1 MTGVIESPAVEAG
14 EAPSRA
20 RAVVPM
26 CPRCGYDQSGVI
38 DSWKE
43 NCPLYGTCS
52 ECGLELDWK
61 VVLDPTLRGPRW
73 SFEHGP
79 RWSLRRFAAT
89 ALRALLPRL
98 LFGQFVMSDDIV
110 LRRLMWFAAMSLL
123 MMAVLLHV
131 AKVVLNVYWWFVNG
145 WGWGWGLS
153 RSLFWPYRQRD
164 LFTYSSALVLI
175 YLPQVALVLLLGIL
189 DETLARAR
197 VRKVHLVR
205 GLCYSLPAAA
215 LVLPLLTGGLV
226 VLAAIIPRFSGPD
239 EWFLLGAAA
248 LWGTWSGFW
257 WWVFLS
263 LYLRMRRAAL
273 IVGVLMVPAV
283 LLTVVVGVGLFMLAL
298 HMF

>member
-26 CPRCGYDQSGVI
+26 CPRCGYDQSGVV

-43 NCPLYGTCS
+43 SCPLYGTCS

-89 ALRALLPRL
+89 ALRALRPRL
-98 LFGQFVMSDDIV
+98 LFGQLVMLDDIV
-110 LRRLMWFAAMSLL
+110 LRRLMWFAGMSLL
-123 MMAVLLHV
+123 LTAVLLHV
-131 AKVVLNVYWWFVNG
+131 ANVVLNVYWWFVHG
-145 WGWGWGLS
+145 WGWG
-153 RSLFWPYRQRD
+153 SLLWPYEPK
-164 LFTYSSALVLI
+164 LLVAYGFALMLI

-215 LVLPLLTGGLV
+215 LVLPLLMGGLT
-226 VLAAIIPRFSGPD
+226 VLSALIPQFWRSE
-239 EWFLLGAAA
+239 EWFLLGAAS
-248 LWGTWSGFW
+248 LWVAWSGFW
-257 WWVFLS
+257 WWVFVS
-263 LYLRMRRAAL
+263 DYLKLRRGAL

-283 LLTVVVGVGLFMLAL
+283 LLTVVAGVGLFLLAL

>member
-14 EAPSRA
+14 EAISRA

-26 CPRCGYDQSGVI
+26 CPRCGYDQRGVI

-43 NCPLYGTCS
+43 SCPLVGVCS
-52 ECGLELDWK
+52 ECGLDLDWRL
-61 VVLDPTLRGPRW
+61 VLDPALRGPKW
-73 SFEHGP
+73 SFEHGG
-79 RWSLRRFAAT
+79 RWRSRAWAAT
-89 ALRALLPRL
+89 ALRTLRPRRF
-98 LFGQFVMSDDIV
+98 FGQLVMSDDIV
-110 LRRLMWFAAMSLL
+110 VWRLVWFAVMSLL
-123 MMAVLLHV
+123 LTAVLLHFTTI
-131 AKVVLNVYWWFVNG
+131 AQNVCFWLAFGYG
-145 WGWGWGLS
+145 
-153 RSLFWPYRQRD
+153 RSLLWPYEPK
-164 LFTYSSALVLI
+164 LLVAYGFALMLI

-215 LVLPLLTGGLV
+215 LVQPLVLPLLTGGLV
-226 VLAAIIPRFSGPD
+226 VLAAIIPRFWRYD
-239 EWFLLGAAA
+239 EWLLLGAAA
-248 LWGTWSGFW
+248 LWVAWIMFW
-257 WWVFLS
+257 WWVFVS
-263 LYLRMRRAAL
+263 DYLKLRRGAL